1 MVQFWAPP
9 ISIVGKNTMELLG
22 YKHCLKYLPLCS
34 PEQRIHTGLE
44 QHEGE

>member
-9 ISIVGKNTMELLG
+9 ISIVGK
-22 YKHCLKYLPLCS
+22 KYHGTAWLQTFFKIS
-34 PEQRIHTGLE
+34 SEQRIHTGLE